1 MNLTRRVLSFIQRF
15 WREVNRS
22 YLASE
27 PQMIATGWDKYAR
40 EWKPAGFPVLPGRSV
55 QYLGDEWTAEDAL
68 ANVTTTYGLDPNIV
82 DTFDDYINQHLLTP
96 FLPPCAPEGL
106 EIGPG
111 GGRLTALLV
120 PRTKL
125 LHLADASEAMLGHL
139 KQRFLGVSDLRYYHI
154 DGITLPQLRPASLDY
169 VIAFDV
175 FVHFEP
181 RMIYWYLRQIAR
193 LLAPGGTGIIHYANI
208 STPIGWQQFMMD
220 LESNLHRR
228 VGFASFGVMCP
239 ELMARFLETLKLEVI
254 ATDIGIIPRD
264 AIAVFRKPVEDTRGS

>member
-1 MNLTRRVLSFIQRF
+1 VNLNRRVLSYIQRS
-15 WREVNRS
+15 WRGIINPYVAGE
-22 YLASE
+22 A
-27 PQMIATGWDKYAR
+27 QMIATGWDRYAR
-40 EWKPAGFPVLPGRSV
+40 DWKPGTFRVLPGHSV
-55 QYLGDEWTAEDAL
+55 KYLGDEWTAEDAT
-68 ANVTTTYGLDPNIV
+68 NVTTTYGLDPDIV
-82 DTFDDYINQHLLTP
+82 ATFDDYINKHLLNP
-96 FLPPCAPEGL
+96 FLPSCAMEGL

-125 LHLADASEAMLGHL
+125 LHLADASKAMLRYL
-139 KQRFLGVSDLRYYHI
+139 RRRFLGVSNLRYYHS
-154 DGITLPQLRPASLDY
+154 DGTTLPKLQPASLDY

-181 RMIYWYLRQIAR
+181 RMIYWYLRQIAH

>member
-1 MNLTRRVLSFIQRF
+1 VNLSGKVLSYIRRF
-15 WREVNRS
+15 WREMNKS
-22 YLASE
+22 YVAGE
-27 PQMIATGWDKYAR
+27 PQMIASGWDRYAR
-40 EWKPAGFPVLPGRSV
+40 EWKPAKFRVLPGHSV

-68 ANVTTTYGLDPNIV
+68 ANGYGLDPNIV
-82 DTFDDYINQHLLTP
+82 AIFDDYINKHLLSP
-96 FLPPCAPEGL
+96 FLPSCATEGL

-111 GGRLTALLV
+111 GGRLTALLM

-139 KQRFLGVSDLRYYHI
+139 KQRFLGASNLRYYHI
-154 DGITLPQLRPASLDY
+154 DGMTLPKLRPASLDY

-181 RMIYWYLRQIAR
+181 RMIYWYLRQVAD

-208 STPIGWQQFMMD
+208 STTNGWQQFMMD

-228 VGFASFGVMCP
+228 VSFASFGVMCP
-239 ELMARFLETLKLEVI
+239 QLMARFLATLKLEVI
-254 ATDIGIIPRD
+254 ATDIGIVPRD
-264 AIAVFRKPVEDTRGS
+264 AIAVFRKPVQGTCASVF